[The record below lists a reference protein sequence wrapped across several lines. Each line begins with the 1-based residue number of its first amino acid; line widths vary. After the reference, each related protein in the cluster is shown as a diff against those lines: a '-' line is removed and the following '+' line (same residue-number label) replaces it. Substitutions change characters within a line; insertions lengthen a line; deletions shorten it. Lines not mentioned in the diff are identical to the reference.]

1 MHRGQSDYLG
11 QRPPARF
18 GAILLRP
25 EGGGGGEHKTQV
37 TPSEEEA
44 LCIFLSRPYRT
55 QTSRSRPC
63 HTARRFL
70 ISSTTRRH
78 GQQGLDLHGG
88 PLGCI
93 KPGIPQKDGLSG
105 NLWLG
110 SQTDLG
116 SAASLLGSLLLLPVC
131 F

>member
-1 MHRGQSDYLG
+1 MHGGQSDYLG
-11 QRPPARF
+11 RLPPACF

-25 EGGGGGEHKTQV
+25 EGGRGGEHKTQV

-55 QTSRSRPC
+55 QTSRSCPC
-63 HTARRFL
+63 HTARCFL
-70 ISSTTRRH
+70 ISSTTRRL

-93 KPGIPQKDGLSG
+93 KPVIPQDGLSG

-116 SAASLLGSLLLLPVC
+116 SAASLLGSLILLPVC